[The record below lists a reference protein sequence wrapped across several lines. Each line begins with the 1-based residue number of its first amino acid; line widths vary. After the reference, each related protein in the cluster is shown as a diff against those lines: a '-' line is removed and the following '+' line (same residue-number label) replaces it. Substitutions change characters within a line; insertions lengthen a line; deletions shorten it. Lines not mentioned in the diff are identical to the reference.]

1 MTQERHRGDE
11 DISNHHVPSV
21 QSCDYSMPVSDGT
34 PDKSCCSY
42 KYVPVEEKRKMFLS
56 EILREANDR
65 KAHMMNGGVNHVH
78 PAVEKWFQTM
88 ETKNEG
94 RITSRELQHAFEVF
108 QGKHFSDSSCKFVV
122 RLFDLDKNGGLDLK
136 EFESLYYY
144 IRQWLSAF
152 NTYDRDKS
160 GFLDENEL
168 DYALKQMDIN
178 FSPEFIRFLITK
190 NNPKA
195 KKMSLDQ
202 YIITCIQIQRF
213 TDEFKNRD
221 VNYSGSI
228 NIKYEDFLEMI
239 LRCL

>member
-1 MTQERHRGDE
+1 
-11 DISNHHVPSV
+11 IVP
-21 QSCDYSMPVSDGT
+21 G
-34 PDKSCCSY
+34 
-42 KYVPVEEKRKMFLS
+42 
-56 EILREANDR
+56 
-65 KAHMMNGGVNHVH
+65 
-78 PAVEKWFQTM
+78 FQ
-88 ETKNEG
+88 
-94 RITSRELQHAFEVF
+94 
-108 QGKHFSDSSCKFVV
+108 HFSDSSCKFVV
-122 RLFDLDKNGGLDLK
+122 RLFDLDKNGGLDVK

-144 IRQWLSAF
+144 IRQWLNAF

-195 KKMSLDQ
+195 KKMALDQ

-221 VNYSGSI
+221 VNYSGSM